1 MSTLR
6 EVLQGVNR
14 QSANIPNNYIP
25 YTFAD
30 VRSIL
35 ISNAGFN
42 KKYVFKCRIDPDV
55 VQKLRSEGL
64 DVTFDSDSL
73 HTTVSWQ

>member
-6 EVLQGVNR
+6 EVLQGINR
-14 QSANIPNNYIP
+14 QSANVPNNYIP
-25 YTFAD
+25 YTIAD

-35 ISNAGFN
+35 ITNAGFG
-42 KKYVFKCRIDPDV
+42 KKYVFKSRLDPDV

-64 DVTFDSDSL
+64 DVTFDSDNL

>member
-6 EVLQGVNR
+6 EVLIGINR
-14 QSANIPNNYIP
+14 QSANTPNNYIP
-25 YTFAD
+25 YTLAD

-35 ISNAGFN
+35 ISNAGFG
-42 KKYVFKCRIDPDV
+42 KKYEFKCRLDPDV

-64 DVTFDSDSL
+64 EVTFDSNTL